1 MNRCAYVHTHS
12 CLVLPHFMILEKA
25 EKVML
30 RDQLQFLCDY
40 LSKGGGGGF
49 VLRSSK
55 SRISHLSLTLSER
68 KSSK

>member
-55 SRISHLSLTLSER
+55 SRISHLGKKTNQ
-68 KSSK
+68 KPHH